1 MKLLTNDFGQKFST
15 RTSFATHP
23 SSRRISM
30 RRAFRSEL
38 YTLPLFPMEP
48 AGPVSPPER
57 HDEDCER
64 WDGLS

>member
-1 MKLLTNDFGQKFST
+1 MNMLVKDFGQQFST
-15 RTSFATHP
+15 RTGFATRP

-30 RRAFRSEL
+30 RRTFRSEP
-38 YTLPLFPMEP
+38 YTLPLFPLEP
-48 AGPVSPPER
+48 AGPVAPPER